1 MADFGYGG
9 IGSGLDISSIVNQLV
24 AADRKP
30 ADNALNLQQS
40 KTKMQLSSLGT
51 VTSAFD
57 KLKTALTALKA
68 TTAFDT
74 RTVTAS
80 GKAQPG
86 NTEDVLTASVA
97 LYDLGTSKAA
107 AANGTHKVEV
117 KNLASA
123 HKLIADTSVPKT
135 DTFGAGTLTLT
146 VGVGDKAKTMNVQ
159 VEEGDTLTTVRNK
172 IDAAG
177 RKEGVQAT
185 LISSG
190 DNQYLSIAQ
199 EKTGAASAIKLEYAG
214 SDPKLGALV
223 GSLKENSPAKD
234 ALLTID
240 GVEVVSASNTVTD
253 AVPGLTLNLKVPGLS
268 TVVIST
274 DTTAA
279 TKVMQEF
286 VTAYNAAVAAINTET
301 KYDPKTKE
309 AAALTG
315 DAQMRGAIAQLR
327 STMSGVLKDLAGDQL
342 DAKALGLQTRGY
354 PNADGTLVLDST
366 KFAAALAAQP
376 EKIRQAVTG
385 DTGGAGR
392 LYSLVDGYVS
402 TTVGKEGA
410 FVARTKGLNTTLD
423 NIDKRRKDLDARMVG
438 VEAQLQEAVRGIGQ
452 PDGQAAAEQHR
463 AAAAA
468 GPVEPLR
475 KHARRSSLAPYAPIT
490 DATAIIAVPASTV
503 PSTAPRHPAQGRI
516 TNVRFQPSVRR
527 AIPPGG
533 CDQCGRRCRS
543 AQTGG
548 AAAVWRAGARA
559 PCTGHPRPGRP
570 GRQGQGDR
578 RSMRDR
584 RPPQRLAG
592 P

>member
-40 KTKMQLSSLGT
+40 KTKMQLSSIGT

-74 RTVTAS
+74 RTVSAT
-80 GKAQPG
+80 GKAGP
-86 NTEDVLTASVA
+86 NNANDVLTASVA
-97 LYDLGTSKAA
+97 LYDVGTSKAA
-107 AANGTHKVEV
+107 ASNGTHLVEV

-146 VGVGDKAKTMNVQ
+146 VGVGDKAKTMNIQ

-199 EKTGAASAIKLEYAG
+199 EKTGAASAIKLEYGG

-223 GSLKENSPAKD
+223 GSLKENTPAKD

-240 GVEVVSASNTVTD
+240 GVEVTSASNTVAD
-253 AVPGLTLNLKVPGLS
+253 AVPGLTLNLKEQGKS

-286 VTAYNAAVAAINTET
+286 VTAYNAALAAINTET
-301 KYDPKTKE
+301 KYDLKTKE
-309 AAALTG
+309 ASSLTG
-315 DAQMRGAIAQLR
+315 DAQMRGAASQLR
-327 STMSGVLKDLAGDQL
+327 SVMSAVLKNLSADGL
-342 DAKALGLQTRGY
+342 DPKTLGLQTRGF
-354 PNADGTLVLDST
+354 PNADGSLVLDST
-366 KFAAALAAQP
+366 KFAAALGSQP
-376 EKIRQAVTG
+376 EKIRQAITG
-385 DTGGAGR
+385 DKGGAGE
-392 LYSLVDGYVS
+392 LFTMVDGYVN

-410 FVARTKGLNTTLD
+410 FVARTKSLNNTLTD
-423 NIDKRRKDLDARMVG
+423 IDKRRKALDVRMTG
-438 VEAQLQEAVRGIGQ
+438 VEARYKKQFLALDSLMGKLSQSSSALSQQL
-452 PDGQAAAEQHR
+452 
-463 AAAAA
+463 
-468 GPVEPLR
+468 
-475 KHARRSSLAPYAPIT
+475 
-490 DATAIIAVPASTV
+490 
-503 PSTAPRHPAQGRI
+503 AQLNR
-516 TNVRFQPSVRR
+516 
-527 AIPPGG
+527 
-533 CDQCGRRCRS
+533 
-543 AQTGG
+543 
-548 AAAVWRAGARA
+548 
-559 PCTGHPRPGRP
+559 
-570 GRQGQGDR
+570 
-578 RSMRDR
+578 
-584 RPPQRLAG
+584 
-592 P
+592 

>member
-1 MADFGYGG
+1 VADFGYGG

-74 RTVTAS
+74 RTVSAT
-80 GKAQPG
+80 GKAGP
-86 NTEDVLTASVA
+86 NNADDVLTASVA

-234 ALLTID
+234 AVLTID

-268 TVVIST
+268 TVTIST

-286 VTAYNAAVAAINTET
+286 VTAYNAAIAAINTET
-301 KYDPKTKE
+301 KYDAKTKE

-438 VEAQLQEAVRGIGQ
+438 VEARYKKQFVALDSLMGKLQQSNTALQQQL
-452 PDGQAAAEQHR
+452 
-463 AAAAA
+463 
-468 GPVEPLR
+468 
-475 KHARRSSLAPYAPIT
+475 
-490 DATAIIAVPASTV
+490 
-503 PSTAPRHPAQGRI
+503 AQLNR
-516 TNVRFQPSVRR
+516 
-527 AIPPGG
+527 
-533 CDQCGRRCRS
+533 
-543 AQTGG
+543 
-548 AAAVWRAGARA
+548 
-559 PCTGHPRPGRP
+559 
-570 GRQGQGDR
+570 
-578 RSMRDR
+578 
-584 RPPQRLAG
+584 
-592 P
+592 